1 MVVHG
6 LGLLAERALNVTP
19 PGIVIDQSSDWENIY
34 LGSPSIAVLPDGT
47 YVASH
52 DYFGPGTS
60 YDTCAV
66 FRSTDR
72 GATWTRASI
81 LTGQFW
87 SLLFVCQDKLHII
100 GSTARWSSLVVRRSD
115 DGGFTWTDPVDADNG
130 LIVVQDND
138 FLYGIAPGAM
148 LVHDGRLWKSAV
160 RRDNGPRVWD
170 QPRDF
175 FVLSAPVNSNLLHA
189 ASWRLSAPMHHVPQ
203 LPDPWLVGEGNVVL
217 GPDANLYNF
226 LRVDYRPRG
235 GLAGLVRIPG
245 NGGALA
251 FDPETGFVEFP
262 GGCKKFTVRYDAQSG
277 LYWSLSN

>member
-160 RRDNGPRVWD
+160 RRDNGPRGLAISPD
-170 QPRDF
+170 
-175 FVLSAPVNSNLLHA
+175 NLLYVGDRDNH
-189 ASWRLSAPMHHVPQ
+189 RILKF
-203 LPDPWLVGEGNVVL
+203 DPADGSFEGVFVKNS
-217 GPDANLYNF
+217 PDATLRPQFLAWYNNTLYATACSGSPLVSGIHARNPSPPMLHGDSF
-226 LRVDYRPRG
+226 SATWKSARAN
-235 GLAGLVRIPG
+235 GLSL
-245 NGGALA
+245 LA
-251 FDPETGFVEFP
+251 P
-262 GGCKKFTVRYDAQSG
+262 C
-277 LYWSLSN
+277 